1 MVMSLDSESRRKAI
15 NLTSVVLGYR
25 KMEFFLTLLLMK
37 SLINGLP
44 LSTFQQKNE
53 RNLQNRKIKNEVI
66 MTIKMLRLQIKL
78 LKLLRLLL
86 KKNKLCWLINEFS

>member
-1 MVMSLDSESRRKAI
+1 MEMSLDSESRRKVI

>member
-1 MVMSLDSESRRKAI
+1 MVMSLDSESRRKVI

-25 KMEFFLTLLLMK
+25 KMEFFLTLPLMK

>member
-1 MVMSLDSESRRKAI
+1 
-15 NLTSVVLGYR
+15 VLGYR
-25 KMEFFLTLLLMK
+25 KMEFFLTLPLMK